1 MRVTSLPQRVR
12 QAVARDALVPPG
24 GRVSVACSG
33 GGDSVALAALLCEAA
48 PGADWSV
55 AELLHVNHRLRGA
68 ASDADERFCRGL
80 ARELGIPIAVERVDV
95 AARARAERISVEAA
109 GHRVRYELFERI
121 VREGAADRVATAH
134 TRDDQAETVLLRLI
148 RGAGPAGLA
157 GIRPRIGAVVRPL
170 LDMRRHELREYLRR
184 RGLPHREDPTNRDE
198 RILRNRVRH
207 RLIPLLS
214 GHFSPAIADVLARA
228 AAIARDDADWIDEAA
243 DAAARKIV
251 RDAQGRVDADA
262 EAAPV
267 SERPTPSWS
276 SAQGR
281 VDVGIDVDAARLAAE
296 PPAVARRVA
305 RQVLERVGSRR
316 VGFDHVER
324 LRRLAEA
331 DGAAPAADFP
341 GCRAERRGAALR
353 LTRQSGRPAPA
364 AAAVPFEY
372 PLAAPGAVEVAEAG
386 LRITAERG
394 GRPARLVARGAA
406 AALPAARITLPL
418 TVRSRR
424 PGDAFRPL
432 GLGGRSKKLQDF
444 FVDRKVPRG
453 RRGTVPLVVD
463 ARLGIVWVAGHA
475 VSEDARVID
484 PDEGVITLRMVQTG
498 GPG

>member
-1 MRVTSLPQRVR
+1 MRVTLLSQRVR

-24 GRVSVACSG
+24 GRVLVACSG

-48 PGADWSV
+48 PGAGWSV
-55 AELLHVNHRLRGA
+55 AALLHVNHRLRGA

-95 AARARAERISVEAA
+95 AARARAERVSVETA
-109 GHRVRYELFERI
+109 GHRIRYEIFERI
-121 VREGAADRVATAH
+121 VREGAANRVATAH

-170 LDMRRHELREYLRR
+170 LDVRRRELREYLRR
-184 RGLPHREDPTNRDE
+184 RGLSHREDPTNRDD

-207 RLIPLLS
+207 RLIPVLS
-214 GHFSPAIADVLARA
+214 EHFSPAIAGVLARA
-228 AAIARDDADWIDEAA
+228 AAIARDDADWIDEAVN
-243 DAAARKIV
+243 AAARKIV
-251 RDAQGRVDADA
+251 RDAQGRV
-262 EAAPV
+262 
-267 SERPTPSWS
+267 
-276 SAQGR
+276 
-281 VDVGIDVDAARLAAE
+281 DVDAARLAAE

-331 DGAAPAADFP
+331 DSAAPAADFP

-353 LTRQSGRPAPA
+353 ITRRSGRPAPA
-364 AAAVPFEY
+364 AAAAPFEY
-372 PLAAPGAVEVAEAG
+372 PLAVPGAVEVAEAG

-406 AALPAARITLPL
+406 AALPAARITPPL
-418 TVRSRR
+418 TVRGWR

-432 GLGGRSKKLQDF
+432 GLGGRRKKLQDF

-484 PDEGVITLRMVQTG
+484 SGEGVVTLRMVQTG